1 MENIVIIGSGG
12 HAKSV
17 IDAVET
23 QRKHHIVGLIDTSRR
38 EVMGYRVLGDEA
50 ALPILV
56 REYRIDGAL
65 IAIGDNSA
73 RAQVAKRIMALCPG
87 LRFPAAIHP
96 ATSIGRGTT
105 IGEGSVVMAGVVINA
120 CSTVGRHCIINTG
133 ACVDH
138 DCEVGDY
145 ASLAP
150 GVVTG
155 GECKIGVFSAIGLGA
170 NLIHGIT
177 VGDDVVI
184 GAGSLVARDIEPLT
198 VAYGLPS
205 KVIRTRQHGERY
217 L

>member
-1 MENIVIIGSGG
+1 MENIVIIGAGG

-17 IDAVET
+17 IDVVET
-23 QRKHHIVGLIDTSRR
+23 QRKHHIVGLVDTSPR
-38 EVMGYRVLGDEA
+38 EVMGYRVLGDET
-50 ALPILV
+50 ALPMIV

-65 IAIGDNSA
+65 IAIGDNSV
-73 RAQVAKRIMALCPG
+73 RAQVAERIRALCPE

-105 IGEGSVVMAGVVINA
+105 IGEGSVVMAGAVINT
-120 CSTVGRHCIINTG
+120 CTTLGRHCIINTG

-150 GVVTG
+150 GIVTG
-155 GECKIGVFSAIGLGA
+155 GECKIGAFAAIGLGA

-177 VGDDVVI
+177 IGDDVII

-198 VAYGLPS
+198 VAYGVPA
-205 KVIRTRQHGERY
+205 KVVRTRRHGERY